1 MATDLR
7 IRLQLKVQRVG
18 WNNKDNS
25 NGTITERGFDIEVNG
40 ARVPG
45 VYWTPAEASRLV
57 LMGHGGTTHK
67 KVEYIVAV
75 ANMLAAKGIASMAI
89 DGPGHGD
96 RAGTEQP
103 DPAQF
108 DKTWTAGGGHDGMLA
123 DWRAALDFIEGEF
136 GQRPTGMWGLSM
148 GTMMGLPVTATDDR
162 IQAALLG
169 LMGDW
174 GPNGEQ
180 LLALAPQISC
190 PVRFLVQWDDEI
202 IPRQNCL
209 NLFDAIGSKHKT
221 LHANPGEHQDVPTF
235 EMSGSVDWLHERLG

>member
-1 MATDLR
+1 
-7 IRLQLKVQRVG
+7 
-18 WNNKDNS
+18 
-25 NGTITERGFDIEVNG
+25 
-40 ARVPG
+40 
-45 VYWTPAEASRLV
+45 
-57 LMGHGGTTHK
+57 
-67 KVEYIVAV
+67 
-75 ANMLAAKGIASMAI
+75 
-89 DGPGHGD
+89 
-96 RAGTEQP
+96 
-103 DPAQF
+103 
-108 DKTWTAGGGHDGMLA
+108 MLA

-221 LHANPGEHQDVPTF
+221 LHANPGKHQDVPTF